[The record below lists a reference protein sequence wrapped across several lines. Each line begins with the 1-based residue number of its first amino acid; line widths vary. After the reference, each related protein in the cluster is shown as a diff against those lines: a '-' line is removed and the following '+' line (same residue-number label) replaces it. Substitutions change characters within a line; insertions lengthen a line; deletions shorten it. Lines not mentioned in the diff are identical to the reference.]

1 MMTKSRSVL
10 TELEGAILGVLVRA
24 PAATAYRVR
33 RLFQES
39 RSAEWSGS
47 AGAVYPA
54 IRRLV
59 AERMIKV
66 HAESDGRGTHTYEL
80 TPAGQS
86 VYERWLC
93 DVARA
98 IGPGVDPF
106 RTRAPLWIGLP
117 AATRRKLAK
126 ELKAALEEQRESLF
140 EQLQSLD
147 EDDAIGT
154 RLHIALLDL
163 RLKWLADQAP

>member
-1 MMTKSRSVL
+1 MTKSRATV

-33 RLFQES
+33 RVFQES

-59 AERMIKV
+59 AELMIKEQ
-66 HAESDGRGTHTYEL
+66 AEADGRGTHTYKL
-80 TPAGQS
+80 TAAGQS
-86 VYERWLC
+86 AYERWLC

-117 AATRRKLAK
+117 PATRRKLARQ
-126 ELKAALEEQRESLF
+126 LKAALEEQRKSLS
-140 EQLQSLD
+140 EQLQNLD
-147 EDDAIGT
+147 EDDAIAA
-154 RLHIALLDL
+154 RLHIALLGL
-163 RLKWLADQAP
+163 RLRWLADQVL

>member
-1 MMTKSRSVL
+1 MTKSRAAL

-33 RLFQES
+33 RVFQES

-59 AERMIKV
+59 AERMIKEK
-66 HAESDGRGTHTYEL
+66 AQADGRGTHTYEL
-80 TPAGQS
+80 TATGEAA
-86 VYERWLC
+86 YERWLC

-98 IGPGVDPF
+98 VGPGVDPF
-106 RTRAPLWIGLP
+106 RTRAPLWIALP
-117 AATRRKLAK
+117 PATRRRLAK
-126 ELKAALEEQRESLF
+126 DLKAALEEQRKAVS
-140 EQLQSLD
+140 EQLPSLD
-147 EDDAIGT
+147 EDDAT
-154 RLHIALLDL
+154 AARLHLALFDL
-163 RLKWLADQAP
+163 RLKWLAGQAL